1 MNMKY
6 EELLLIFARK
16 ICWLCI
22 ILDWWLF
29 GLAYLMK
36 HCWVMYWQVGSD
48 RQRVMPV
55 YLSVISDEACFGL
68 VYVGLGSAV
77 GHSNVRDYL

>member
-1 MNMKY
+1 M
-6 EELLLIFARK
+6 
-16 ICWLCI
+16 
-22 ILDWWLF
+22 
-29 GLAYLMK
+29 
-36 HCWVMYWQVGSD
+36 QVGSD